1 MEMVIDELETVMIK
15 ERLEQLRKKRKEN
28 RQVKKW
34 TLENFKIERECNE
47 SIERFERL
55 LRQREEALKKDGI

>member
-1 MEMVIDELETVMIK
+1 MEIVIDELETVIIK

-34 TLENFKIERECNE
+34 TLENFNIERECNE
-47 SIERFERL
+47 SIERFEKL
-55 LRQREEALKKDGI
+55 LRQREEVLKKDGI

>member
-1 MEMVIDELETVMIK
+1 MEIVINELETVIIK

-28 RQVKKW
+28 RQVKRW
-34 TLENFKIERECNE
+34 TLENFNIERECNE
-47 SIERFERL
+47 AIERFERL

>member
-1 MEMVIDELETVMIK
+1 MELVINELETVMIK

-34 TLENFKIERECNE
+34 TLENFNIERECNE
-47 SIERFERL
+47 AIERFETL
-55 LRQREEALKKDGI
+55 LRQREEALKKDGV

>member
-1 MEMVIDELETVMIK
+1 MELVINELETVMIK
-15 ERLEQLRKKRKEN
+15 ERLEQLREKRKKN

-34 TLENFKIERECNE
+34 TLENFNIERECNE
-47 SIERFERL
+47 AIERFETL

>member
-1 MEMVIDELETVMIK
+1 MELVINELETVIIK

-34 TLENFKIERECNE
+34 TLKNFEIERECNE
-47 SIERFERL
+47 AIERFEKL
-55 LRQREEALKKDGI
+55 LRQREEALEKDGV